1 MENKKEK
8 KDKKFSIAFVKNSYS
23 VVTIAVVIAIVVFAN
38 LILQQ
43 LVGSSLEFD
52 MSNTEYY
59 EISDITYDVLD
70 GLEDEITVTVLADIN
85 STDDLIVKFIE
96 RYAELS
102 TMISTEWIDP
112 VEYPSVLDTYGTTA
126 SSIIVECEATGK
138 STIISIGDMLYLDEM
153 TYYYY
158 GEYVYYF
165 DGDGQFTSAVSQ
177 VTSDVDFTIYNV
189 TGHGEAVFQDDIV
202 DLMTKNSVTLEES
215 FNLLTAT
222 EIPEDCDLL
231 TFYGLETDI
240 TADEATLLTSYLEGG
255 GKILVLLGADDVDM
269 PNMEGILADYGL
281 QVEDGYIADY
291 DRAYQGNAYYIIP
304 NLSVSGDMAT
314 DMSTY
319 SVLIINSK
327 GFTEIT
333 PVRDTISVSEFM
345 TTSDNAVAVTEAG
358 ETSGTYMLGAVATED
373 VTLDDGTE
381 TETRLTV
388 YGTGYII
395 DSNLTSSFSTLENT
409 TLFMNSIMANFDGA
423 VNVSIEPKLIEETYN
438 IVSDPSIYG
447 AIFIIVIPLSILVAG
462 FVVWNKRRRK

>member
-1 MENKKEK
+1 MENN

-23 VVTIAVVIAIVVFAN
+23 VVTIAVVIAIVIFAN

-59 EISDITYDVLD
+59 EISDITYD
-70 GLEDEITVTVLADIN
+70 GLEGLEEEITITVLADIN
-85 STDDLIVKFIE
+85 ATDDLIVKFIE

-102 TMISTEWIDP
+102 TMLSTEWIDP
-112 VEYPSVLDTYGTTA
+112 VEYPSVLDTYNTTA
-126 SSIIVECEATGK
+126 NSVIFECEATGK
-138 STIISIGDMLYLDEM
+138 TTIISIGDMLYLDEM
-153 TYYYY
+153 SYYYS
-158 GEYVYYF
+158 GEYNYYF

-189 TGHGEAVFQDDIV
+189 TGHGEAVFQDDII

-215 FNLLTAT
+215 FNLLTAS

-240 TADEATLLTSYLEGG
+240 TADEATLLMSYLEGG
-255 GKILVLLGADDVDM
+255 GKMLVLLGADDVDM

-281 QVEDGYIADY
+281 QVEDGYIYDY
-291 DRAYQGNAYYIIP
+291 ERAYQGNGYYIIP
-304 NLSVSGDMAT
+304 SLVVSGDMAT

-319 SVLIINSK
+319 SVLVINTK

-333 PVRDTISVSEFM
+333 PTRDTISVNDFM
-345 TTSDNAVAVTEAG
+345 TTSDNAVAVTEDG
-358 ETSGTYMLGAVATED
+358 ETSGTYILGAVATED
-373 VTLDDGTE
+373 VTLEDGT
-381 TETRLTV
+381 TAETRITA

-395 DSNLTSSFSTLENT
+395 DSNLTSAFATLENT

-438 IVSDPSIYG
+438 IVSNPSTYG
-447 AIFIIVIPLSILVAG
+447 FVFIIAIPLAILIAG
-462 FVVWNKRRRK
+462 FVVWNQRRRK